1 MLKIDG
7 IAPIIYNDGKDGRVH
22 SLTLKSI
29 FVISVQHLVSS
40 LLQSPL
46 PSPSPESQATQA
58 TLCQNLL
65 SFSQS
70 LDVLFSNHS
79 PVVNTGQ
86 YTLYLDQYMWET
98 RVKTTLL
105 NLTTPNPRV
114 NIQTK
119 LLIGFGVSQWQQLSS
134 SVKWD
139 LFHSGKRKR
148 KKANNKKQNAQTT
161 TFSDKKS
168 QRRTG
173 FFTGDPSG
181 GGLGASLWCYKS
193 LSGN

>member
-1 MLKIDG
+1 MKKLHGPEFSNQLCTLHLPSAFLQIGILKIFFRVPYDLSIFFKHLEIMLKIDG
-7 IAPIIYNDGKDGRVH
+7 IAPIIDNDGKDGRVH

-40 LLQSPL
+40 LLQSPPPL

-86 YTLYLDQYMWET
+86 YTLYWDQYMWET

-119 LLIGFGVSQWQQLSS
+119 LLIGFGVSQ
-134 SVKWD
+134 
-139 LFHSGKRKR
+139 
-148 KKANNKKQNAQTT
+148 
-161 TFSDKKS
+161 
-168 QRRTG
+168 
-173 FFTGDPSG
+173 
-181 GGLGASLWCYKS
+181 
-193 LSGN
+193 